1 MCTYTYG
8 TLNKN
13 KKNVENYKEKAVI
26 ISGGGVGVQ
35 GRGVDGV
42 GMADGWAARVM
53 LFCSRFTSCYLLSLI
68 SHLVITL
75 YFSAVLA
82 ELTVI

>member
-1 MCTYTYG
+1 M
-8 TLNKN
+8 
-13 KKNVENYKEKAVI
+13 
-26 ISGGGVGVQ
+26 GVQ
-35 GRGVDGV
+35 GRGGGGV

-82 ELTVI
+82 VLTVI